1 MQPRLYIH
9 IPIQTQAHTYLKYQ
23 NKTGTIGLSF
33 KHCTDLYIIKF
44 VSNVL
49 TIVVFLFKIS

>member
-33 KHCTDLYIIKF
+33 KH
-44 VSNVL
+44 VL
-49 TIVVFLFKIS
+49 IYTLLNLLVIY